1 MPAPS
6 AYSSHVH
13 YWAQFPL
20 GAGRV
25 GPHFPNGCYR
35 VQLTHPA
42 PHTRERVCFPE
53 SPCWKVRVLTPI
65 VQMMKLR
72 LRDRA
77 NGRGKQ
83 VRSRRDASPSGSDSW
98 ASAVALLPS
107 VWCRRNMLKLR
118 DGQGAGGG
126 SGRPVLG
133 AKPCLVLRGSS
144 TLSPDG
150 SKQGKGAV
158 RFWGT
163 SSVS

>member
-1 MPAPS
+1 
-6 AYSSHVH
+6 
-13 YWAQFPL
+13 
-20 GAGRV
+20 
-25 GPHFPNGCYR
+25 
-35 VQLTHPA
+35 
-42 PHTRERVCFPE
+42 
-53 SPCWKVRVLTPI
+53 
-65 VQMMKLR
+65 
-72 LRDRA
+72 
-77 NGRGKQ
+77 
-83 VRSRRDASPSGSDSW
+83 
-98 ASAVALLPS
+98 
-107 VWCRRNMLKLR
+107 MLKLR